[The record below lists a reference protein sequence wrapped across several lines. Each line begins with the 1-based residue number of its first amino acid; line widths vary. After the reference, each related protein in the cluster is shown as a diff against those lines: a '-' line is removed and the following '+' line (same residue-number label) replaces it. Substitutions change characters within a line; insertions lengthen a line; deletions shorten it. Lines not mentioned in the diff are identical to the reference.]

1 MDPGE
6 RIALVKILISHFADL
21 HDIEVAHRDIGDHSV
36 WLETGTVT
44 DTSYSV
50 KGKFHHE
57 YGSNVCVGN

>member
-50 KGKFHHE
+50 KAMFHH
-57 YGSNVCVGN
+57 